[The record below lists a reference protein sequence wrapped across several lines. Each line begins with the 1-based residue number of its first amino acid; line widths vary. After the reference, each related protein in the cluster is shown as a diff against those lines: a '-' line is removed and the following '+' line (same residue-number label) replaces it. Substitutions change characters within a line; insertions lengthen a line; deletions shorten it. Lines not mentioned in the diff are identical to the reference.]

1 MRPNDVEARLEDM
14 TALGTAASPDELHT
28 ALVLRPPA
36 AFEREHSVPL
46 NYFVRAHERG
56 PAAAVTTAML
66 LVTDP
71 RWVPVAQRLM
81 RAIAATGIVSDDDL
95 DLLAEVFVV
104 AGPQVY
110 WACPDGWLDGP
121 GVVIDFDDG
130 PTPISVDG
138 TSTEDD
144 HPPTVAARAVAGRC
158 SPLGRRVHDSSNA
171 RAMGPAA
178 QPGARTSRA
187 KRWLRAPRPP
197 RRGRRPAEGHGTRCE
212 RRRFGP
218 AEPRFGSLPCNF
230 SPRRTSRL
238 LAFEPAGTRARMS
251 ADGVDGLHVFI
262 DRSDPL
268 SVLVLGAGYRWPPLR
283 RWLVRSGTRSQSS
296 AEVLLHCY
304 LSST

>member
-14 TALGTAASPDELHT
+14 TALGTAASPDELHR
-28 ALVLRPPA
+28 ALMLRPPA

-121 GVVIDFDDG
+121 RVVIDFDDG

-144 HPPTVAARAVAGRC
+144 HPPTVVARAVPGGA
-158 SPLGRRVHDSSNA
+158 RRWAAEYMIRRTPERWAQLRNRA
-171 RAMGPAA
+171 R
-178 QPGARTSRA
+178 RTSRA

-197 RRGRRPAEGHGTRCE
+197 RRGRRPAEGHGTRAARGGASVRPSRGSARC
-212 RRRFGP
+212 P
-218 AEPRFGSLPCNF
+218 A
-230 SPRRTSRL
+230 TSRRGGRRDCSCSSQPGP
-238 LAFEPAGTRARMS
+238 EPECPPMGCPAKGTKRPR
-251 ADGVDGLHVFI
+251 
-262 DRSDPL
+262 
-268 SVLVLGAGYRWPPLR
+268 
-283 RWLVRSGTRSQSS
+283 
-296 AEVLLHCY
+296 
-304 LSST
+304 